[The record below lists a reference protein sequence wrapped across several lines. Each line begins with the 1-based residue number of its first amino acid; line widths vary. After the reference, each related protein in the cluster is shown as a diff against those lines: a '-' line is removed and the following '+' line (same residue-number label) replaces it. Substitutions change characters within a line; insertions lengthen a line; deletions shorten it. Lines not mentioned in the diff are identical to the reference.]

1 MDSRILIVD
10 DDPASCALMKEVLVH
25 ATGVEVLAM
34 TDSRAAVGH
43 LVKEKFM
50 VILLDFRMPSP
61 DGPELA
67 RLARKAGLN
76 QMTPIIMVSDDQSTS
91 AISEGFAAGAHF
103 FLYKPIDKMR
113 LLRLVRAMHGAVEHE
128 RRRFR
133 RVPLRTRVRLQ
144 FDHEEVEAE
153 TIDVSL
159 NGMLVRTPNTIP
171 AASQVRVSLYTPN
184 QAGMP
189 ITGSGAVVRALSDN
203 RFGIQLNRLA
213 PIESSRLQEFLLP
226 MILNNNEGDAAAA
239 STLARA

>member
-25 ATGVEVLAM
+25 ATGVEVRAM

-43 LVKEKFM
+43 LAKEKFM

-67 RLARKAGLN
+67 RLIRKAGLN

-103 FLYKPIDKMR
+103 FLYKPIDKTR

-133 RVPLRTRVRLQ
+133 RVPLRTRVKLQ

-171 AASQVRVSLYTPN
+171 ASPVRVSLYAPN

-226 MILNNNEGDAAAA
+226 MILNNNEGDAAPA
-239 STLARA
+239 STFARA

>member
-1 MDSRILIVD
+1 MGSRILIVD
-10 DDPASCALMKEVLVH
+10 DDPASCAFMKEVLVH

-34 TDSRAAVGH
+34 TDSRAALAH
-43 LVKEKFM
+43 LAKEKFM
-50 VILLDFRMPSP
+50 VLLLDFQMPPP
-61 DGPELA
+61 DGPEMA

-76 QMTPIIMVSDDQSTS
+76 QMTPIIMVSDEQSTS

-103 FLYKPIDKMR
+103 FLYKPVDKTR

-159 NGMLVRTPNTIP
+159 NGMLVRANHTIP
-171 AASQVRVSLYTPN
+171 TTSSVRVSLYPLN
-184 QAGMP
+184 QGGAP
-189 ITGSGAVVRALSDN
+189 ITGSGSVVRALGGN

-213 PIESSRLQEFLLP
+213 PSENSRLQEFLLP
-226 MILNNNEGDAAAA
+226 MILNNEGDTAAV
-239 STLARA
+239 STLARV

>member
-10 DDPASCALMKEVLVH
+10 DDPASCAFMKEVLVH

-34 TDSRAAVGH
+34 TDSRAALGH
-43 LVKEKFM
+43 LAKEKFI
-50 VILLDFRMPSP
+50 VILVDFCMPSP
-61 DGPELA
+61 DGPEIA
-67 RLARKAGLN
+67 RTARKAGLN

-103 FLYKPIDKMR
+103 FLYKPVDKTR

-144 FDHEEVEAE
+144 FDHEEVEGE

-171 AASQVRVSLYTPN
+171 ALSSVRVSLYAPN
-184 QAGMP
+184 QGGMP
-189 ITGSGAVVRALSDN
+189 ITGSGSVVRTLSDN

-226 MILNNNEGDAAAA
+226 MILNNEAEVAAA
-239 STLARA
+239 STFARA